1 MIIGYAR
8 VSSIDQNLE
17 RQLDNLKTFGVEK
30 IFTEKQSGKSVEN
43 RPVFQEALNFV
54 RMGDRFVVESIDRLG
69 RNYDEII
76 ETVSYLKEKDVQ
88 LMITSLPMMNEV
100 IGNPLLDKFMKDLIV
115 QILAMVSEQ
124 ERNESKRRQAQ
135 GIQVAKEKGVYKGR
149 PLLYS
154 PNAKDPQKRV
164 IYHRVVEMLEEGQAI
179 SKIAKEVNITRQTV
193 YRIKHDKGFRL
204 SMQMSVSHSVLKR
217 ILIIYYEILII
228 KQEKRG

>member
-1 MIIGYAR
+1 MIVGYAR

-17 RQLDNLKTFGVEK
+17 RQLENLKTFGVEK
-30 IFTEKQSGKSVEN
+30 IFTEKQSGKSMEN

-76 ETVSYLKEKDVQ
+76 GTVSYLKEKDVQ

-100 IGNPLLDKFMKDLIV
+100 VSNPLLDKFMKDLII
-115 QILAMVSEQ
+115 QILAMISEQ

-135 GIQVAKEKGVYKGR
+135 GIKIAKEKKGIYKGR

-154 PNAKDPQKRV
+154 PNAKDPKKRI
-164 IYHRVVEMLEEGQAI
+164 IYHRVVEMSEKGKAI
-179 SKIAKEVNITRQTV
+179 SKIEKEVNITRQTV
-193 YRIKHDKGFRL
+193 YRIKRDSDK
-204 SMQMSVSHSVLKR
+204 
-217 ILIIYYEILII
+217 E
-228 KQEKRG
+228 